1 MAVDGAPATPSAF
14 YKMLAVPDAQE
25 LILSE
30 TQELPAVEVRFQDAL
45 HHTLAAEVRA
55 VEPVPGFRASIKVRA
70 ENHCLPPDMSVA
82 LARSWCT
89 TYLSHLPHGFCA
101 GCMLNDAFQSGTS
114 HRSC

>member
-1 MAVDGAPATPSAF
+1 MFAQRDHATICKAPGSQGHPRFHKRSMAADGAPATPSAF
-14 YKMLAVPDAQE
+14 YKMLAVPEAQE

-70 ENHCLPPDMSVA
+70 ENHCLPP
-82 LARSWCT
+82 
-89 TYLSHLPHGFCA
+89 
-101 GCMLNDAFQSGTS
+101 
-114 HRSC
+114 